1 MGRAPSKRRGPE
13 IFQVSTLAALA
24 HGDNRGR
31 VRIRDLLA
39 HGDFGIGTFD
49 HLRGELVV
57 VDGRAWRV
65 HDHEAIE
72 VADPEE
78 LTPYAAVTRFAPHAA
93 GQKIWCRD
101 IAGLHTTLDSCRPSV
116 DDPVAVR
123 IDGHFQ
129 RLVIRVACGAREG
142 ERLVEAAGRQY
153 EATHHGVRGTVVGFW
168 TPSDLIGLDL
178 AGYHLHALSDDRRLG
193 GHVYDLA
200 GKDLEVSMQVEG
212 EVHVVGGAT
221 GPIDTQ
227 QLTRDLGTTE
237 ERPTR

>member
-13 IFQVSTLAALA
+13 LFQVSTLAALA

-78 LTPYAAVTRFAPHAA
+78 LTPYAAVTRCSWRGSPSAP
-93 GQKIWCRD
+93 
-101 IAGLHTTLDSCRPSV
+101 SCRS
-116 DDPVAVR
+116 A
-123 IDGHFQ
+123 I
-129 RLVIRVACGAREG
+129 
-142 ERLVEAAGRQY
+142 
-153 EATHHGVRGTVVGFW
+153 
-168 TPSDLIGLDL
+168 
-178 AGYHLHALSDDRRLG
+178 
-193 GHVYDLA
+193 
-200 GKDLEVSMQVEG
+200 
-212 EVHVVGGAT
+212 
-221 GPIDTQ
+221 
-227 QLTRDLGTTE
+227 
-237 ERPTR
+237 

>member
-1 MGRAPSKRRGPE
+1 MGRAPSKRLGPE
-13 IFQVSTLAALA
+13 LFQVSTLAALA

-49 HLRGELVV
+49 HLDGELLV

-72 VADPEE
+72 PAAPEE
-78 LTPYAAVTRFAPHAA
+78 LTPYAAVTRFAPHAV
-93 GQKIWCRD
+93 GQKISCRD
-101 IAGLHTTLDSCRPSV
+101 ISGLHTALDAHRPSV
-116 DDPVAVR
+116 DHPVAVR
-123 IDGHFQ
+123 IDGHFE
-129 RLVIRVACGAREG
+129 RLVIRVACGAQEG
-142 ERLVEAAGRQY
+142 ERLVEAAGRQF
-153 EATHHGVRGTVVGFW
+153 EAIHEAVRGTVVGFW

-200 GKDLEVSMQVEG
+200 GEDLEVSMQVEG

-237 ERPTR
+237 ERRTR